1 MTPACGGDGI
11 IPAED
16 NHDQQRQHAQQPSG
30 LTLPYRRPNPYLP
43 SKSYNQRMGL
53 KSQQAVSAIKASKKK
68 GSSWFKNSKSPPKK
82 KNQGKEQ
89 CRVCRAKALKIKV
102 PKRAHH
108 PNCELNRDFK
118 KKRRQ
123 QQQDQNE
130 GVPTTPPP
138 ANAASVP
145 LQLTETD
152 TGEENSQMNPLVIHP
167 SMIHQS
173 TNSWEVTI
181 AAKTQNPVSTP
192 GSPAGR
198 SQEVGR
204 GPTVPNRHTEDK
216 HVNNL
221 HCLVSPPLGQLL
233 RNELERRL
241 GVLKSTAAGEE
252 KKSLERLLHARTK
265 GVPVG
270 VQLLFDYIDSEVAMK
285 RRSKTQ
291 EQQGD
296 AGGGSSSLSSVLT
309 YDQHEAMMKRRTY
322 FHDQQCFFTFPPD
335 PSPHP
340 LAEYHFIEGMSIF
353 MLDLEVLLLQ
363 TAGGGC
369 SPTMSTPRAILRCV
383 SCQGGLDRLRTNWS
397 KRKTLFPVLEQN
409 GLFSFGS
416 VMMYQCE
423 SCKAN
428 YPANHGSI
436 LLQIPPHLRR
446 AYPVEPRFALSGFNF
461 HLSKD
466 VTCNLRGA
474 MLTQGS
480 GENESKLLYRKS
492 REKYMEAVETFLSK
506 LPDAINLGQPFP
518 ITFKEWCR
526 FPPSGDQLRNY
537 YRQGEQS
544 SDTVYGY
551 SNKDRYAREI
561 QSVGAHLN
569 EGVKAV
575 VIDWT
580 FQALKTYKGL
590 GPQGG
595 KCMFTMKVVGDRGK
609 LTAGAVIVPNTSAAA
624 ISHFMIN
631 MITKRDGLKQASLI
645 FTDEWPSAST
655 FWADI
660 FGHHI
665 VGRLGLFHAMKRI
678 TDSIERGEDWEF
690 FNGMLYDLRLCFYG
704 YHNDDMGSVVASL
717 KAGTMTRDKHKYT
730 AKEIEVFQKTP
741 EWNRRFSSYIRK
753 TIYNGHLIAQK
764 LEEFRSKYENICDT
778 SGKKRFTTATSKA
791 IDDLLGKVDHIGDLP
806 EQFAPYRFIPAGP
819 NSTHGLPT
827 YESLRPESALEKF
840 HHLLAHFGNIGM
852 SKDLADTIL
861 LRGIAE
867 DNVRIQHQQHPKN
880 PDVPSRFEDE
890 PEYFDHSQLYWIN
903 SVGKQKGYVDNIF
916 KAAHAGGELQPDNGE
931 VFLSEYLEQEM
942 GRRKKGLVD
951 MQKNKCNCPHCV
963 TFAFPLIRSAAVP
976 VRTVAPQPITT
987 TNNERQE
994 ALRRSSREGNSTD
1007 NTPAPVQEAAAR
1019 LLPNQLVRIA
1029 STQPSTTT
1037 VITAPFVLFGPPPHP
1052 MDCCFMYQPFFCQ
1065 ERWAWQAM
1073 KDSSGSQRLGA
1084 PKHSPLCPRR
1094 CARASIYSPFA

>member
-1 MTPACGGDGI
+1 MTLESSKGVTNDVTPAAGGDGI
-11 IPAED
+11 IPAEEGVKNSD
-16 NHDQQRQHAQQPSG
+16 DQQGQHAQQPSVS
-30 LTLPYRRPNPYLP
+30 TLPSRRPNPYLP

-53 KSQQAVSAIKASKKK
+53 KSQQAVSAIKACKKR
-68 GSSWFKNSKSPPKK
+68 GSSWLKSKLSQKK
-82 KNQGKEQ
+82 KSQGKEQ

-108 PNCELNRDFK
+108 PNCEFNRDFK
-118 KKRRQ
+118 NKRRQ
-123 QQQDQNE
+123 QQQEQKE
-130 GVPTTPPP
+130 GVPTRGPT
-138 ANAASVP
+138 NAAS
-145 LQLTETD
+145 LQLTESNMND
-152 TGEENSQMNPLVIHP
+152 RTGEENSQMNPLVIHP

-173 TNSWEVTI
+173 TNTWELSTI
-181 AAKTQNPVSTP
+181 EASMTQNPISTSGGP
-192 GSPAGR
+192 GQEAGGGA
-198 SQEVGR
+198 VAM
-204 GPTVPNRHTEDK
+204 VPNLHNKDK
-216 HVNNL
+216 PVNNL
-221 HCLVSPPLGQLL
+221 HCLVTPPLGQLL

-241 GVLKSTAAGEE
+241 GVLKSTAAGGER
-252 KKSLERLLHARTK
+252 KSLEKLLDARTK

-296 AGGGSSSLSSVLT
+296 AGGGASSSSSVLT
-309 YDQHEAMMKRRTY
+309 YDQQEALMKRRTY
-322 FHDQQCFFTFPPD
+322 FHDQQSFFAFPPD

-363 TAGGGC
+363 TTGGGS
-369 SPTMSTPRAILRCV
+369 SPPTSTPLVIRCV
-383 SCQGGLDRLRTNWS
+383 CCQGVLERQRTNWS

-416 VMMYQCE
+416 VMTYQCV

-428 YPANHGSI
+428 YPANDGSI
-436 LLQIPPHLRR
+436 LLQIPLHLRR
-446 AYPVEPRFALSGFNF
+446 AYPVEPRFAISGFNF
-461 HLSKD
+461 QLSKD

-492 REKYMEAVETFLSK
+492 REKYTEAVATFLSK
-506 LPDAINLGQPFP
+506 LPDAMNLGQPFP
-518 ITFKEWCR
+518 VTFKDWCR
-526 FPPSGDQLRNY
+526 FPPGGDQLRNY

-544 SDTVYGY
+544 SDTLYGY
-551 SNKDRYAREI
+551 SNKDRYVREI
-561 QSVGAHLN
+561 QSVGASLD

-624 ISHFMIN
+624 ISHLMIN
-631 MITKRDGLKQASLI
+631 MITKREGLRQASLI

-660 FGHHI
+660 FGPHI
-665 VGRLGLFHAMKRI
+665 VGRLGLFHAIKRI

-690 FNGMLYDLRLCFYG
+690 FYGMLYDLRLCFYG
-704 YHNDDMGSVVASL
+704 YHNDDMGSVVAAL

-753 TIYNGHLIAQK
+753 AIYNGHLITQK
-764 LEEFRSKYENICDT
+764 LEEFRSKYENVCDA

-806 EQFAPYRFIPAGP
+806 EQFAPY
-819 NSTHGLPT
+819 
-827 YESLRPESALEKF
+827 
-840 HHLLAHFGNIGM
+840 
-852 SKDLADTIL
+852 
-861 LRGIAE
+861 
-867 DNVRIQHQQHPKN
+867 
-880 PDVPSRFEDE
+880 
-890 PEYFDHSQLYWIN
+890 
-903 SVGKQKGYVDNIF
+903 
-916 KAAHAGGELQPDNGE
+916 
-931 VFLSEYLEQEM
+931 
-942 GRRKKGLVD
+942 
-951 MQKNKCNCPHCV
+951 
-963 TFAFPLIRSAAVP
+963 
-976 VRTVAPQPITT
+976 
-987 TNNERQE
+987 
-994 ALRRSSREGNSTD
+994 
-1007 NTPAPVQEAAAR
+1007 
-1019 LLPNQLVRIA
+1019 
-1029 STQPSTTT
+1029 
-1037 VITAPFVLFGPPPHP
+1037 
-1052 MDCCFMYQPFFCQ
+1052 
-1065 ERWAWQAM
+1065 
-1073 KDSSGSQRLGA
+1073 
-1084 PKHSPLCPRR
+1084 
-1094 CARASIYSPFA
+1094 